1 MIIPLIHLSQRSS
14 RYTMQRP
21 TDGCPNGE
29 QFGGLFRRNRHL
41 RAHWKPIYACHAM
54 PCTSI
59 NHPNEISLHILNQ
72 RTKHQKSICL
82 IHPHSSTVLVV
93 SVNGVQETKYINIPK
108 MPFWL
113 VVSTPLKNNY
123 ESVGMVIP
131 NLWKNK
137 KCSKPPASYHLL
149 HLNNSTPGEVLLG
162 HPVAPFRL
170 IQTVAPQ
177 PFPPAPHSPPSST
190 CCGWVSCQR
199 PLSVKEKEA
208 SWGDPVLG
216 DWKNIYMWHGESP
229 AGGNYICLHINKNVW
244 STSGW
249 FFIALFDDLCQLW
262 GWFVWI

>member
-113 VVSTPLKNNY
+113 VVST
-123 ESVGMVIP
+123 
-131 NLWKNK
+131 LWKIIISQLGWLFPIYGKIKNVPNHQPAIIY
-137 KCSKPPASYHLL
+137 CISTTPHLARCCWVTPLPPFAWS
-149 HLNNSTPGEVLLG
+149 
-162 HPVAPFRL
+162 RL
-170 IQTVAPQ
+170 WRRSH
-177 PFPPAPHSPPSST
+177 FL
-190 CCGWVSCQR
+190 QR
-199 PLSVKEKEA
+199 PIRRPAALA
-208 SWGDPVLG
+208 
-216 DWKNIYMWHGESP
+216 
-229 AGGNYICLHINKNVW
+229 AGGCRAKGLFRSRKKRPVEGIPSLEIGRTYICDMGNPPQVAIIYVY
-244 STSGW
+244 
-249 FFIALFDDLCQLW
+249 I
-262 GWFVWI
+262 

>member
-1 MIIPLIHLSQRSS
+1 
-14 RYTMQRP
+14 
-21 TDGCPNGE
+21 
-29 QFGGLFRRNRHL
+29 
-41 RAHWKPIYACHAM
+41 
-54 PCTSI
+54 
-59 NHPNEISLHILNQ
+59 
-72 RTKHQKSICL
+72 
-82 IHPHSSTVLVV
+82 
-93 SVNGVQETKYINIPK
+93 
-108 MPFWL
+108 
-113 VVSTPLKNNY
+113 
-123 ESVGMVIP
+123 MVTP

-216 DWKNIYMWHGESP
+216 DWKNIYMWHGKSP
-229 AGGNYICLHINKNVW
+229 AGGNYICLHINKNIW

-249 FFIALFDDLCQLW
+249 IFIPLLDDLSQLW
-262 GWFVWI
+262 GWVVWIKKLIPSKTNITAGALIQQRPKVRKTTGNVPVNSQICSN